1 MKPVEHIKR
10 GEFVRK
16 VNKDGS
22 EQARTYQ
29 RGDYC
34 PSTKRFA
41 LIDCDN
47 VSREVY
53 VKRGTILSTE
63 FTY

>member
-1 MKPVEHIKR
+1 MTPVEQIKR
-10 GEFVRK
+10 GQFVRK
-16 VNKDGS
+16 LNKDGS
-22 EQARTYQ
+22 EQARTYM

-34 PSTKRFA
+34 KATKRYA
-41 LIDCDN
+41 LTDCED

-53 VKRGTILSTE
+53 VKRGTVLATD